1 MHFREK
7 WTSGARRRTGM
18 AYAASAALLVRKAA
32 LETPSSP
39 EVIGRTFKLKPTEL
53 RAFVKLVGGFSIPMA
68 G

>member
-1 MHFREK
+1 
-7 WTSGARRRTGM
+7 M
-18 AYAASAALLVRKAA
+18 AYTASAALLVRKAA